1 MKRISPPA
9 CWPLCAINSVD
20 TRSRKRNNI
29 SHLNVQTAVLG
40 GGVSAEDGA
49 GAIKMDNG
57 LPTSIVIF
65 GASGDLAQRKLVPS
79 LFNLCRK
86 GRMPKQFRIVGYG
99 NTAFTDDQF
108 RAHLEEGVKQFAS
121 FEFKTDEWS
130 TFASSLTYQ
139 QGRYTDLADFKIL
152 SGVLSEWEKG
162 SGNRIYYMATPPG
175 VFPNII
181 DLLGLTSQLDET
193 KGWRRVVIEK
203 PFGTDLASAHSLNEQ
218 IHKTL
223 NERQIYRI
231 DHYLG
236 KETVQNILVTRFA
249 NTIFE
254 PLWNRNYIDHVEITV
269 AEQVGVEHRARFYDG
284 IGVVRDMF
292 QNHLLQLVTLVAME
306 PPASFDA
313 TALRNEK
320 VKVLSSIRPMKEE
333 DVIQNTIRA
342 QYKGYRAEDG
352 VKAESTTPTYAA
364 VKLQID
370 NWRWQGVP
378 FYLRSGKKLKEK
390 VSQVTIEFKE
400 PPHMLFPNTKEHI
413 TPNMLVLYLQPDEGV
428 HWRFE
433 AKVPDTVSQLRSVD
447 MEFHYADSFGTTAI
461 PESYERL
468 LLDTLT
474 GDASLFTR
482 ADEVETAWGIIDPII
497 SAWDSPSKNLPLA
510 FYEPNSWGPDE
521 ADKLLTRDKRTWSTW
536 DGRKE

>member
-1 MKRISPPA
+1 
-9 CWPLCAINSVD
+9 
-20 TRSRKRNNI
+20 
-29 SHLNVQTAVLG
+29 
-40 GGVSAEDGA
+40 
-49 GAIKMDNG
+49 MDNG

-65 GASGDLAQRKLVPS
+65 GASGDLTQRKLVPS
-79 LFNLCRK
+79 LFNLYHK
-86 GRMPKQFRIVGYG
+86 GRLPKQFRIIGYG
-99 NTAFTDDQF
+99 GTPFTDDQF
-108 RAHLEEGVKQFAS
+108 RTHLEEGMKQFAP
-121 FEFKTDEWS
+121 FEFTAEEWS
-130 TFASSLTYQ
+130 AFAANLVYQ
-139 QGRYTDLADFKIL
+139 QGRYTDLADFKKL
-152 SGVLSEWEKG
+152 GALMKNWEIS

-181 DLLGLTSQLDET
+181 DLLGLTDQLTEYN
-193 KGWRRVVIEK
+193 GWRRVVIEK
-203 PFGTDLASAHSLNEQ
+203 PFGTDFESARSLNEQ

-223 NERQIYRI
+223 SEKQIYRI

-254 PLWNRNYIDHVEITV
+254 PLWNRNYINHVEITV

-284 IGVVRDMF
+284 VGVLRDMF
-292 QNHLLQLVTLVAME
+292 QNHLLQLLTLVAME

-320 VKVLSSIRPMKEE
+320 VKVLTSIRPMQPDE
-333 DVIQNTIRA
+333 VIHNTVRA
-342 QYKGYRAEDG
+342 QYKDYRSEEG
-352 VKAESTTPTYAA
+352 VNPESMTPSYAA
-364 VKLQID
+364 IKLQVD

-390 VSQVTIEFKE
+390 LSQITIEFKE
-400 PPHMLFPNTKEHI
+400 PPHLLFPNTKEHI

-433 AKVPDTVSQLRSVD
+433 AKVPDTISQLRSVD
-447 MEFHYADSFGTTAI
+447 MEFHYEDSFGKTAI

-482 ADEVETAWGIIDPII
+482 ADEVETAWGLIDPITQ
-497 SAWDSPSKNLPLA
+497 AW
-510 FYEPNSWGPDE
+510 E
-521 ADKLLTRDKRTWSTW
+521 T
-536 DGRKE
+536 